1 MKAKASR
8 GILDAKRSGQLEK
21 LADEM
26 ENLQKEIEQ
35 EKATLQR
42 ERSVKIK
49 WKIKKTYFENWIST
63 ILKIKDLAA
72 KIKWFSS
79 KN

>member
-49 WKIKKTYFENWIST
+49 WKIKKPDFEN
-63 ILKIKDLAA
+63 
-72 KIKWFSS
+72 
-79 KN
+79 

>member
-49 WKIKKTYFENWIST
+49 WKIKKTYFEN
-63 ILKIKDLAA
+63 
-72 KIKWFSS
+72 
-79 KN
+79 

>member
-35 EKATLQR
+35 EKATL
-42 ERSVKIK
+42 
-49 WKIKKTYFENWIST
+49 
-63 ILKIKDLAA
+63 AA
-72 KIKWFSS
+72 APSF
-79 KN
+79 